1 MRVTV
6 GADIRFART
15 PDGATWT
22 PIQYSRRFWDRYL
35 NVFDEVCV
43 LGRAKN
49 VSDVPAN
56 WLRVDGDG
64 VLVHALPHYVG
75 PWQYLKCSH
84 AFRRS
89 VMSGIESSDAVILR
103 VGSEVARIA
112 QPHLTRQGRP
122 YAVEVIS
129 DAREVFAP
137 GAIDHPLRPFFQRYF
152 SYCQRRICAKASSIS
167 YVTQTALQRHYPPGS
182 GAYSTYYSDVD
193 LDDQAFVESPKLP
206 SKNGDSLRLISVGS
220 LAQMYKAPDVV
231 IDAVAALAR
240 EEHDVRLTWV
250 GDGRHRPAME
260 ARARDLGISNRVEFL
275 GSLPPGAAVREELDK
290 SDLFL
295 LVSRAEGL
303 GRALIEAMARGLPC
317 IGSNVG
323 GILELLPAEDL
334 VEPGNVEA
342 LTAKIRE
349 IASNPS
355 RAAAMGERNLSKAK
369 EYSAKALLE
378 RQLAF
383 LRSVRDQAAEW
394 QANQPRRIVTERLP
408 S

>member
-64 VLVHALPHYVG
+64 VVVHPLPYYVG
-75 PWQYLKCSH
+75 PWQYLKC
-84 AFRRS
+84 APALQRS
-89 VMSGIESSDAVILR
+89 VKSGIESGDAVILR
-103 VGSEVARIA
+103 VGSVVARIA

-129 DAREVFAP
+129 DPREVFAP
-137 GAIDHPLRPFFQRYF
+137 GAIDHPLRPFFQKYF
-152 SYCQRRICAKASSIS
+152 SYRQHRICANASSIS

-182 GAYSTYYSDVD
+182 GAFSTYYSDVD
-193 LDDQAFVESPKLP
+193 LEGQAFVESPKPPL
-206 SKNGDSLRLISVGS
+206 KNGDSLRLICVGS

-240 EEHDVRLTWV
+240 EGHDVRLTWV
-250 GDGRHRPAME
+250 GDGMYQPAME
-260 ARARDLGISNRVEFL
+260 ARAQDLGISTRVDFL
-275 GSLPPGAAVREELDK
+275 GALPPGAAVREELDK
-290 SDLFL
+290 ANLFL

-323 GILELLPAEDL
+323 GILELLPTEDL
-334 VEPGNVEA
+334 VEPGEAAA
-342 LTAKIRE
+342 LTEKIRE

-355 RAAAMGERNLSKAK
+355 RMATMAERNLFKAK
-369 EYSAKALLE
+369 EYRADALLE

-383 LRSVRDQAAEW
+383 LRSVREQATTW
-394 QANQPRRIVTERLP
+394 QSMQRRQSLSSPVP